1 MIDPEL
7 SVGDMTTYDEYVEKM
22 TSARYEIETWEQYV
36 QYAIFMYE
44 TVTHSSFDDAFVQS
58 CGEKIALDNKYY
70 IFEDKMVNATKHI
83 LSLYNELQNQEEN
96 KLYAKLTNG
105 KTEPKKQLISND
117 DVNKMMQHAGQ
128 MNGQYP
134 LSPSQREAIN
144 HFNEMEEGDI
154 LAVGGPPGT
163 GKTTL
168 LQSIVADMYVNAAL
182 GKKDAPLIVA
192 TSMNNRKRLI

>member
-1 MIDPEL
+1 M
-7 SVGDMTTYDEYVEKM
+7 
-22 TSARYEIETWEQYV
+22 
-36 QYAIFMYE
+36 
-44 TVTHSSFDDAFVQS
+44 
-58 CGEKIALDNKYY
+58 
-70 IFEDKMVNATKHI
+70 
-83 LSLYNELQNQEEN
+83 
-96 KLYAKLTNG
+96 
-105 KTEPKKQLISND
+105 ISND

-168 LQSIVADMYVNAAL
+168 PRDSGGGYVCKCLL

-192 TSMNNRKRLI
+192 TSMNNQPVTNIIESFRSIENQGIKNLEHKWITGADKFAIYFPSSSKMKNAMEIGLSMF

>member
-1 MIDPEL
+1 
-7 SVGDMTTYDEYVEKM
+7 
-22 TSARYEIETWEQYV
+22 
-36 QYAIFMYE
+36 
-44 TVTHSSFDDAFVQS
+44 
-58 CGEKIALDNKYY
+58 
-70 IFEDKMVNATKHI
+70 
-83 LSLYNELQNQEEN
+83 
-96 KLYAKLTNG
+96 
-105 KTEPKKQLISND
+105 
-117 DVNKMMQHAGQ
+117 

-192 TSMNNRKRLI
+192 TSMNNQPVTNIIESFRSIENQGIKNLEHKWITGADKFAIYFPS